1 MGNNFLNS
9 GKWVAT
15 MWIFQEWGEMC
26 FKRYSIANHRNVTIH
41 LFCSSTLHG
50 WYKNNPPFIQVV
62 WELSLG
68 SFQHFKT
75 PPVSGIFQTL
85 WVLIFFPQEQTPFLK
100 SFHYILE
107 VSNSLKSSPAFQ
119 ICSNPASAASSACPT
134 GLTEFPLQNQQFTL
148 IFFLPNLKVLC
159 FLLTMSKLFHWI
171 GGHWHDGLFIA
182 SEKIFLLSSH
192 LFRLLHILLNLHF
205 VFDKSR
211 NTSEIVLL
219 GTGMPIAY
227 ILLFIIFLP
236 LYFYLSTE
244 FLEWRKRM
252 LKGAD

>member
-1 MGNNFLNS
+1 MA
-9 GKWVAT
+9 AT
-15 MWIFQEWGEMC
+15 RI
-26 FKRYSIANHRNVTIH
+26 
-41 LFCSSTLHG
+41 
-50 WYKNNPPFIQVV
+50 IQPLIQMV

-75 PPVSGIFQTL
+75 PPVSVFLDIL
-85 WVLIFFPQEQTPFLK
+85 SIEFFPRNKHLFWNHSIIFYKCQNHWNPPQHFRFFPMLHLLPQLVPKVCQSSHSKTRSLHWFVSHH
-100 SFHYILE
+100 SFFPHHIL
-107 VSNSLKSSPAFQ
+107 NIKL
-119 ICSNPASAASSACPT
+119 
-134 GLTEFPLQNQQFTL
+134 
-148 IFFLPNLKVLC
+148 LC
-159 FLLTMSKLFHWI
+159 FLLTLSRLFYWI
-171 GGHWHDGLFIA
+171 GGHWYDGLFIA

-192 LFRLLHILLNLHF
+192 LFCLLHILLNLHF